1 MLYDHKLFHSLIIRL
16 LCKIS
21 DILNWNK
28 TFHFYSLYYFYQ
40 SMEESDG
47 MLITT
52 LKDYVNIPEHIQAL
66 KDIRAD

>member
-1 MLYDHKLFHSLIIRL
+1 
-16 LCKIS
+16 
-21 DILNWNK
+21 
-28 TFHFYSLYYFYQ
+28 
-40 SMEESDG
+40 MEESDG